1 MYNEDMR
8 TTIEMKPDHRAK
20 LLELAASRGEKGFSC
35 VVEEA
40 IDLLLTN
47 EVDRKRDLREALA
60 VRGSLSKKEGEALR
74 EHVSQLRE
82 SWR

>member
-1 MYNEDMR
+1 MR

-20 LLELAASRGEKGFSC
+20 LLELAASRGEKGFSS

-40 IDLLLTN
+40 IELLLTS
-47 EVDRKRDLREALA
+47 EEGRKRDLQEALT
-60 VRGSLSKKEGEALR
+60 VRGSLSRKEGEGLR

>member
-1 MYNEDMR
+1 VR

-20 LLELAASRGEKGFSC
+20 LLELAASRGEKGFSS

-40 IDLLLTN
+40 IELLLTS
-47 EVDRKRDLREALA
+47 EEGRKHDLQEALA
-60 VRGSLSKKEGEALR
+60 VSGSLSRKEGEGLR